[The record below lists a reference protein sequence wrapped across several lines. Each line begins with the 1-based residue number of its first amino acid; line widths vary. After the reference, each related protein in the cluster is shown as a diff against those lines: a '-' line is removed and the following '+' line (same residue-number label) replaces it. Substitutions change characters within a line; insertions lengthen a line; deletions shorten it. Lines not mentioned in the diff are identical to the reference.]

1 MPTCN
6 YTPLKIKIKHQK
18 QFMTYQNQFN
28 PFRDSLCKKDRES
41 FDLDLDL
48 TKIQIKTAD
57 DRIVTKII
65 DPMQSYFL
73 KGETGRG
80 KTAIA
85 LQLAKQWLREFKKYQ
100 NQKYQNYLDLVQIQK
115 CVLGILSQQS
125 LVSVKQDGLLC

>member
-1 MPTCN
+1 
-6 YTPLKIKIKHQK
+6 
-18 QFMTYQNQFN
+18 MTYQNQFN